1 MVRISESR
9 VANKVGDQADD
20 FQVNV
25 VIPKV

>member
-9 VANKVGDQADD
+9 VAIKVGDPADD

-25 VIPKV
+25 IIPKV